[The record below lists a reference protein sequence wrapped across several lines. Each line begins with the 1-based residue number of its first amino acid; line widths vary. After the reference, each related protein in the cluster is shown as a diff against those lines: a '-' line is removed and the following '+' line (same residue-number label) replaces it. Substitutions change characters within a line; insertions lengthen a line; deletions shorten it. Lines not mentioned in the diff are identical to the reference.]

1 MSHNKITLQEFE
13 KFFTKGI
20 FRRALAKIIKDFDG
34 EVVKWGNSE
43 LAEELSLGRKLDM
56 YQRRGMIRGINPKAE
71 NHKDIRKMLYSLHDI
86 STAANPD
93 KELNR
98 ISYDQLLNVSNKN
111 LTDPDVLEQLHAN
124 SNEDA
129 TTRDIRRFIELNQD
143 KGNKYCVSPKLQHI

>member
-56 YQRRGMIRGINPKAE
+56 Y
-71 NHKDIRKMLYSLHDI
+71 
-86 STAANPD
+86 
-93 KELNR
+93 
-98 ISYDQLLNVSNKN
+98 
-111 LTDPDVLEQLHAN
+111 
-124 SNEDA
+124 
-129 TTRDIRRFIELNQD
+129 
-143 KGNKYCVSPKLQHI
+143 